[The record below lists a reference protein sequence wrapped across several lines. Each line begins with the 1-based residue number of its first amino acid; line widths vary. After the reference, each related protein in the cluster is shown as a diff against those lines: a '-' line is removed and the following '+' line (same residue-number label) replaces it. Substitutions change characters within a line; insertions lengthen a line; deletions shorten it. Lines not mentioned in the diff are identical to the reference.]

1 MIFCGQCGYKLAPG
15 NTRCPRCGSVTEADI
30 AAEDPHLNDPTMVVL
45 PTLNAG
51 PMTPEPETHLP
62 ANYSALPTPSQQPKL
77 VLRPNNSSPGFG
89 AQAANDPTRQVMP
102 QTPLSPANPSGRASY
117 PGYSPQSSGNYT
129 PPSTSYPGFLPA
141 TEQVYPQVPGHSGGA
156 TPLPAVTQRSRGR
169 GVGLVAGLLVL
180 LILGSVAVFVVRPSF
195 LKGLL
200 GNNVA
205 TPTAGITPAATLT
218 ATDHA
223 RTLIQQYYANINS
236 KHYQDAYNMWGAD
249 FQNSNPYDGFVSGYS
264 HTLRDDVTINQ
275 LTTNT
280 NGTVTANITI
290 VALEDT
296 NAGQVTSTYQG
307 TYILGQENG
316 TWKFLRGTFNKVS

>member
-1 MIFCGQCGYKLAPG
+1 MVFCGQCGYKLAPG

-30 AAEDPHLNDPTMVVL
+30 AAEDPHLNDPTIVVP

-51 PMTPEPETHLP
+51 PMTPEPEMQLP

-77 VLRPNNSSPGFG
+77 VLRPNNNSPGFG
-89 AQAANDPTRQVMP
+89 AQAANDPTRQVTP

-117 PGYSPQSSGNYT
+117 PGYPPQSSGNYT

-169 GVGLVAGLLVL
+169 GVGFVAGLLVL

-200 GNNVA
+200 GNNAA
-205 TPTAGITPAATLT
+205 TPPTGITPAATLT

-249 FQNSNPYDGFVSGYS
+249 FQNSNPYNGFVSGYS

-280 NGTVTANITI
+280 DGTVTANITI

-316 TWKFLRGTFNKVS
+316 SWKFLRGTFNKVS